1 MFCPRCGQEQ
11 TTVDI
16 KFCSRC
22 GFLLTGV
29 LDLISNNGLPTQ
41 TLASPENKGI
51 SPRKKGLRQ
60 GGQLL
65 LSGLIIVPILLIII
79 DMLRIYN
86 SPIVA
91 IIAILTFWGGI
102 LRMLYARIFES
113 NEPTERNSE
122 AGISNFIQNILNK
135 GQAVKCLTPEQS
147 TVDDLYVPSTTNNWR
162 DSRDLVPHT
171 VTDHTT
177 KLLEKDR

>member
-11 TTVDI
+11 LTSET

-29 LDLISNNGLPTQ
+29 LELIHNNGLPTQ
-41 TLASPENKGI
+41 TLVSSEKKGI
-51 SPRKKGLRQ
+51 SPRKKGFKQ

-65 LSGLIIVPILLIII
+65 FLSLMTVPII
-79 DMLRIYN
+79 
-86 SPIVA
+86 A
-91 IIAILTFWGGI
+91 IISAALNFSPALSVITGILTFWGGI

-113 NEPTERNSE
+113 NEAGEDNSE
-122 AGISNFIQNILNK
+122 TGIFSFARRLLNK
-135 GQAVKCLTPEQS
+135 KQS
-147 TVDDLYVPSTTNNWR
+147 TNALAPAHTTVNDSYIPPFTNNWR
-162 DSRDLVPHT
+162 DTNDLAPQS

>member
-11 TTVDI
+11 ITIDT

-29 LDLISNNGLPTQ
+29 LDLISNNELPTQ
-41 TLASPENKGI
+41 TLVSSENKGI

-65 LSGLIIVPILLIII
+65 LSGLIIVPVLLIFL
-79 DMLRIYN
+79 DMLRFYN
-86 SPIVA
+86 SPVVA

-113 NEPTERNSE
+113 NVPSE
-122 AGISNFIQNILNK
+122 NLSETGVFSSVQKILNK
-135 GQAVKCLTPEQS
+135 KQKVNALPSDQSAVDNFNIS
-147 TVDDLYVPSTTNNWR
+147 PSTTNWHDTN
-162 DSRDLVPHT
+162 DLVPQS